1 MFFKLLRYDL
11 RNGLLRWRYLSAV
24 LIFVM
29 PCFSC
34 WFRILPHHGSG
45 TWADW
50 MLYCFKGVFPPGDQL
65 EGFEFPI
72 LWFVTIVGGLFISLD
87 YPLNDLTDVGQQI
100 IIRTVSRKKWF
111 FSKCIWNLLSYGL
124 YFLIGS
130 LTVLIAVLTAG
141 GGMELT
147 ATPDFMNE
155 VVGVHLECSPPVW
168 ETVFVAMVLPY
179 LTVTA
184 YGMLQMVLCLVIK
197 PIYSFLTCICLLTCS
212 LFASSPFIL
221 GNGAMAAR
229 SSLVEGGHDPAITAL
244 VCLLVIMLSAVIGTI
259 RFRRMDLLHYEG

>member
-100 IIRTVSRKKWF
+100 IIRTVKKYFFHLHHKKPFLVNTYSIYMCAKKRKRFKNF
-111 FSKCIWNLLSYGL
+111 Y
-124 YFLIGS
+124 
-130 LTVLIAVLTAG
+130 
-141 GGMELT
+141 
-147 ATPDFMNE
+147 
-155 VVGVHLECSPPVW
+155 
-168 ETVFVAMVLPY
+168 Y
-179 LTVTA
+179 L
-184 YGMLQMVLCLVIK
+184 
-197 PIYSFLTCICLLTCS
+197 
-212 LFASSPFIL
+212 
-221 GNGAMAAR
+221 
-229 SSLVEGGHDPAITAL
+229 
-244 VCLLVIMLSAVIGTI
+244 
-259 RFRRMDLLHYEG
+259 